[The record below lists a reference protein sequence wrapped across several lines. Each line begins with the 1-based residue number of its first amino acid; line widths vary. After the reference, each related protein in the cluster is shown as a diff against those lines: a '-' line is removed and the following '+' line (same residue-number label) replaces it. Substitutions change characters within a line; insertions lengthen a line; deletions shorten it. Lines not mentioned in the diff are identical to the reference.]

1 VKRQSFLVVSL
12 IFLIILLVVL
22 SETVPGFADLV
33 FWRYETE
40 KILSDNQGKIQ
51 HIVFQIPG
59 SSLIKN
65 HYFWSVS
72 LNYFRSILEE
82 LNSNVEITIITES
95 QSCSER
101 LPEII
106 KDKWNIH
113 NTVRIL
119 LIPESS
125 EKLSPWGQDGYV
137 IVKNKDEKITLIVPT
152 SERYSAVS
160 RALSEGYPHMT
171 SIVSDLDFDGGNIV
185 SNDRNVFIG
194 YSLIE
199 ENDRLGLSEQEIIQK
214 LEGMFGKNVVIIGD
228 KNHGAPFAHIDM
240 YLTPIGKKTLLL
252 GDSRLAVDLLLKTD
266 DPLILDSLIFKKQI
280 ELNLS
285 EDIFGALERA
295 KDKLENQGFRVIRI
309 PYFGVTYSTQILRG
323 KFAHFI
329 TYNNVLIEEK
339 GKEKVVY
346 LPIYGVESLDKKAI
360 EIYESLGFK
369 VKEVEVGMGI
379 TKFGG
384 SIRCLSKIV
393 ERN

>member
-1 VKRQSFLVVSL
+1 MKRQSFLVVSL

-22 SETVPGFADLV
+22 NETVPGFADLI
-33 FWRYETE
+33 FRRYETE

-51 HIVFQIPG
+51 HIVFQIPQ
-59 SSLIKN
+59 SKN
-65 HYFWSVS
+65 NYFWSVS
-72 LNYFRSILEE
+72 LSYFRSILEE
-82 LNSNVEITIITES
+82 LDSNVEITIITES
-95 QSCSER
+95 QSYFER

-113 NTVRIL
+113 NTIRTL
-119 LIPESS
+119 LIPESE

-137 IVKNKDEKITLIVPT
+137 IVKNKDKGITLIVPA

-160 RALSEGYPHMT
+160 RALSETYPHMT

-199 ENDRLGLSEQEIIQK
+199 ENSRLELDEQEIIQK
-214 LEGMFGKNVVIIGD
+214 LEEMFGKNVVIIGD
-228 KNHGAPFAHIDM
+228 KNHRAPFDHIDM

-252 GDSRLAVDLLLKTD
+252 GDSRLAVDLLLKTG
-266 DPLILDSLIFKKQI
+266 DPSILDSPIFRKQI

-285 EDIFGALERA
+285 EDISGALEKA

-309 PYFGVTYSTQILRG
+309 PYFGVIYSTQILHGR
-323 KFAHFI
+323 FAHFI

-346 LPIYGVESLDKKAI
+346 LPIYGIESLDKKAI
-360 EIYESLGFK
+360 EIYESLGFR
-369 VKEVEVGMGI
+369 VKEVEIGMGI

-393 ERN
+393 GRD

>member
-1 VKRQSFLVVSL
+1 MKRQSFLVVSL
-12 IFLIILLVVL
+12 IFLIILLTVL
-22 SETVPGFADLV
+22 SEVVPGFADFV

-51 HIVFQIPG
+51 HIIFQIPE
-59 SSLIKN
+59 SSLTRN

-82 LNSNVEITIITES
+82 LDSNVEITIITES
-95 QSCSER
+95 QLYSKK
-101 LPEII
+101 LLEII
-106 KDKWNIH
+106 KNEWNIH
-113 NTVRIL
+113 NIVRIL
-119 LIPESS
+119 LIPESM
-125 EKLSPWGQDGYV
+125 EELSPWGQDGYV
-137 IVKNKDEKITLIVPT
+137 IVKNKDKGITLIVPA

-160 RALSEGYPHMT
+160 KVLSERYPYMT

-185 SNDRNVFIG
+185 SNDGNVFIG

-199 ENDRLGLSEQEIIQK
+199 ENNRLGLDEQKIIQK
-214 LEGMFGKNVVIIGD
+214 LEGMFGKNVVIIGSKD
-228 KNHGAPFAHIDM
+228 HRAPFAHIDM

-252 GDSRLAVDLLLKTD
+252 GDSKLAVDLLLKTD
-266 DPLILDSLIFKKQI
+266 NFSMLDSLIFKKQI

-285 EDIFGALERA
+285 EDISGALERA

-309 PYFGVTYSTQILRG
+309 PYFGVTHSTQILHG
-323 KFAHFI
+323 KFANFI

-339 GKEKVVY
+339 GKEKIVY
-346 LPIYGVESLDKKAI
+346 LPVYGIESLDKKAI

-369 VKEVEVGMGI
+369 VREVEVGMGI

>member
-1 VKRQSFLVVSL
+1 MKRQSFLVVSL

-22 SETVPGFADLV
+22 SEIVPGFTDLI

-51 HIVFQIPG
+51 HIVFQIPE
-59 SSLIKN
+59 SSIIKN
-65 HYFWSVS
+65 NYFWSVS
-72 LNYFRSILEE
+72 LNYFRLILEE
-82 LNSNVEITIITES
+82 LDSNVEITIITES
-95 QSCSER
+95 QSYSER

-106 KDKWNIH
+106 KDKWNVH

-119 LIPESS
+119 LIPEST

-137 IVKNKDEKITLIVPT
+137 IVKNKDKGITLIVPI
-152 SERYSAVS
+152 SERHSAVS
-160 RALSEGYPHMT
+160 RVLSETYPHMT
-171 SIVSDLDFDGGNIV
+171 RIVSDLDFDGGNIV

-194 YSLIE
+194 YCLIE
-199 ENDRLGLSEQEIIQK
+199 ENNGLGLDEQEIIQK

-228 KNHGAPFAHIDM
+228 KDHRAPFDHVDM

-252 GDSRLAVDLLLKTD
+252 GDSKLAVDLLLETD
-266 DPLILDSLIFKKQI
+266 DSLILDPPIFKKQI

-285 EDIFGALERA
+285 ENISGALEMV

-309 PYFGVTYSTQILRG
+309 PYFGVTYSTQILHG
-323 KFAHFI
+323 KFARFI

-339 GKEKVVY
+339 GKEKIVY
-346 LPIYGVESLDKKAI
+346 LPIYGIESLDKKAI

-369 VKEVEVGMGI
+369 VKEVEIGMGI